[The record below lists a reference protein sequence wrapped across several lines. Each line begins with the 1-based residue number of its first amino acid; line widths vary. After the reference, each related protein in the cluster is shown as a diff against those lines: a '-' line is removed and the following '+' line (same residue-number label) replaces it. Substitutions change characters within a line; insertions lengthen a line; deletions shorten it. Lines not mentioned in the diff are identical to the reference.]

1 MVLKYMCQFFKENN
15 LKKARLLVEN
25 QVLNGLKLKQTVED
39 AGIKSGQ
46 VVYVEFLQ
54 PNNTWPTDNFSEKER
69 DRNKEKN
76 DNIEIISLENCL
88 CA

>member
-1 MVLKYMCQFFKENN
+1 M
-15 LKKARLLVEN
+15 
-25 QVLNGLKLKQTVED
+25 LNGLKLKQTVED

-76 DNIEIISLENCL
+76 DNFEIISLENCL

>member
-1 MVLKYMCQFFKENN
+1 M
-15 LKKARLLVEN
+15 
-25 QVLNGLKLKQTVED
+25 LNGLKLKQTVED

-69 DRNKEKN
+69 DRNKT
-76 DNIEIISLENCL
+76 EIRPNLGPGILNQVLLESN
-88 CA
+88 

>member
-1 MVLKYMCQFFKENN
+1 M
-15 LKKARLLVEN
+15 
-25 QVLNGLKLKQTVED
+25 LNGLKLKQTVED

-69 DRNKEKN
+69 VRNKEKN
-76 DNIEIISLENCL
+76 DNIELI
-88 CA
+88 

>member
-1 MVLKYMCQFFKENN
+1 
-15 LKKARLLVEN
+15 
-25 QVLNGLKLKQTVED
+25 VLNGLKLKQTVED

-76 DNIEIISLENCL
+76 DNIEMILLEN
-88 CA
+88 

>member
-1 MVLKYMCQFFKENN
+1 MVLRYMCQFFKETN

-25 QVLNGLKLKQTVED
+25 QVLNGLKLKQTGED

-46 VVYVEFLQ
+46 VVFVEFLQ
-54 PNNTWPTDNFSEKER
+54 PNNTWPTDNFNEKER
-69 DRNKEKN
+69 TKNRDKN
-76 DNIEIISLENCL
+76 DNIEVIGLANCL

>member
-15 LKKARLLVEN
+15 LKKARLLIEN
-25 QVLNGLKLKQTVED
+25 QVLNGLKLKQTIED

-69 DRNKEKN
+69 VRNKEKN
-76 DNIEIISLENCL
+76 DNIELI
-88 CA
+88 

>member
-76 DNIEIISLENCL
+76 DNIEMILLEN
-88 CA
+88 